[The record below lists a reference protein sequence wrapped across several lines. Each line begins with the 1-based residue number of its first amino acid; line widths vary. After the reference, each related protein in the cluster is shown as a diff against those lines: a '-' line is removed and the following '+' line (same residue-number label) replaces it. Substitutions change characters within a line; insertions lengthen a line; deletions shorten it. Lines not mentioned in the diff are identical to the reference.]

1 MKNEWKKQWKTHW
14 KINGKSIEKWMEKA
28 MKNEWKSNE
37 MRSIG
42 HWPIDLRWRS
52 IGRWPIDLRLTA
64 AARSQWSAAGWP
76 LKINGKALKNQG
88 NGACKRQMAATKWQ
102 WLPFAKWQPLPF
114 AIDLRRNRPPQ
125 WSARGGALRSA
136 SLHAYRLSSACT
148 RTGSAQPVRVQ
159 AQPARV
165 QAKESK
171 G

>member
-1 MKNEWKKQWKTHW
+1 
-14 KINGKSIEKWMEKA
+14 MEKA

-148 RTGSAQPVRVQ
+148 RTGKGKQRISIEKT
-159 AQPARV
+159 
-165 QAKESK
+165 KEK
-171 G
+171 QLKKHWKTNEKNIENQCKNNEK